1 MNVRCMQNVSTIQK
15 INPPAQIEHVSS
27 SNTSG
32 ANVIIFQRVALAI
45 A

>member
-1 MNVRCMQNVSTIQK
+1 MQNVSTSQK

-27 SNTSG
+27 PNTSG
-32 ANVIIFQRVALAI
+32 ANAIIFQRVVLAI